1 MNREIK
7 FRVWDSISK
16 MIHNWELLKIRS
28 TFYDFIELE
37 HYTLMQFTGLKDK
50 NGKEIY
56 EGDILNLSFES
67 ITMNG
72 EVKQTD
78 SGEWILYKDKG
89 NFLGVHHNIDRVTVI
104 GNIHE
109 NPKILENG

>member
-16 MIHNWELLKIRS
+16 KMYGHQYTQITPFRD
-28 TFYDFIELE
+28 YQELE
-37 HYTLMQFTGLKDK
+37 HYTLMQYTGLKDK